1 MQYKHPL
8 NSSLRKQRSGII
20 IITIII
26 MMMMIQSHSKR
37 LKYKAEGIQNGYSY
51 IKIINYITE
60 GEILIF
66 RFI

>member
-1 MQYKHPL
+1 
-8 NSSLRKQRSGII
+8 
-20 IITIII
+20 
-26 MMMMIQSHSKR
+26 MMIQSHPKR
-37 LKYKAEGIQNGYSY
+37 LKYKAECIQNGYSY

>member
-1 MQYKHPL
+1 M

-20 IITIII
+20 RIII
-26 MMMMIQSHSKR
+26 IILIIIIIIMMIQSHPKR
-37 LKYKAEGIQNGYSY
+37 LKYKAECIQNGYSY